1 MNEDMTYCVANCK
14 NKATCYRNPKR
25 IKQHNIPHSYSDFSK
40 VCMGY
45 KQADEVAD
53 DEEA

>member
-1 MNEDMTYCVANCK
+1 MSEDITYCVANCK
-14 NKATCYRNPKR
+14 NKTKCYRNPKR

-45 KQADEVAD
+45 KQADEGG
-53 DEEA
+53 EE

>member
-1 MNEDMTYCVANCK
+1 MAEWTSEDMTYCVANCK

-25 IKQHNIPHSYSDFSK
+25 IKQYNIPHSYADFSK

-45 KQADEVAD
+45 EQD
-53 DEEA
+53 DEGEE